1 MHPLTSTQPI
11 NMIQHGGL
19 SSSFPNISWV
29 SGRGPSFQEETS
41 DLFCRYGIPEPQG
54 TGEGPAGP
62 SQPGPGRKRLLDSQ
76 LALLDHFS
84 HLNSIYYLYI
94 YIYICMYIYIYI
106 WGGMGHQIMNPEYFR
121 VNFVLGGRYC

>member
-1 MHPLTSTQPI
+1 
-11 NMIQHGGL
+11 MIQHGGFFVPAFQK
-19 SSSFPNISWV
+19 SHGF
-29 SGRGPSFQEETS
+29 RGEAPHS
-41 DLFCRYGIPEPQG
+41 RYGIPEPQG

-84 HLNSIYYLYI
+84 HLNSIYYVYI

-106 WGGMGHQIMNPEYFR
+106 YIWGGMGH
-121 VNFVLGGRYC
+121 